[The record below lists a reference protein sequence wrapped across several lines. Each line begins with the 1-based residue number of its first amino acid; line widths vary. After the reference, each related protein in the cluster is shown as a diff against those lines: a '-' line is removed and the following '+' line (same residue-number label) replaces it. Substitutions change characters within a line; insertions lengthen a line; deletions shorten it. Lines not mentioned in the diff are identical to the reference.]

1 MKNQVL
7 VLGLDGCTFDLLNPW
22 MEKELLPNLKKLKE
36 EGVSG
41 ILQSTHP
48 PVTGPAWTSFMTGKN
63 PGKHGIYEF
72 LVRKQNSYKEMP
84 VNADYMH
91 GQTLWEILSNQ
102 GYKVGVLNVPLTYPP
117 QKVNGVLIS
126 GFMTPGGSRDFI
138 HPTELLD
145 EIEEKFGK
153 YYLHMRSLDIA
164 TLLSDT
170 YIASFLQDCHSMMR
184 YKFDVAHYLIQKE
197 SFDFLM
203 LHIYSTDRIQHLLWH
218 ILDPQHPQHQPDL
231 ADKYHDKIVA
241 FYREVDKQIGE
252 FIKRYN
258 SSSTVFVISDHGFC
272 KVSKSIDLNT
282 WLLQEGY
289 IKLKQGFSTRLRYSL
304 WKMGFTYEW
313 VCGRLGL
320 RLGRLWG
327 KIWESLWD
335 KLLSL
340 KLQNKLK
347 NKFIKAPVD
356 LLNNLGPDRKKL
368 LLSLDDVDWSK
379 TRAYCKSGLG
389 QIFIN
394 VKGRDPEGIV
404 NSGQEYE
411 TLKEEIIKKLRDFVN
426 ELTDGKGEPEI
437 YGKEQIY
444 KGDYF
449 DEMPDITFL
458 ANKNGFQAGSLLDF
472 GCNRTTTDI
481 TINTG
486 HHSMD
491 GILIARGEP
500 LKRDARI
507 NRACLIDI
515 TPTILYLMGC
525 KIPED
530 MDGKVLTN
538 IFEEEFV
545 EQHPV
550 EFTEPTVGKKEH
562 RGEMSPEDQKKV
574 LERLRSL
581 GYID

>member
-22 MEKELLPNLKKLKE
+22 MEKGLLPNLKKLKE

-164 TLLSDT
+164 TVLSDT

-231 ADKYHDKIVA
+231 ADKYHDEIVA
-241 FYREVDKQIGE
+241 FYRGVDKQIGE

-458 ANKNGFQAGSLLDF
+458 ANKNGFQAGNLLDF

-530 MDGKVLTN
+530 MDGKVLKE
-538 IFEEEFV
+538 IVKEAFL

-550 EFTEPTVGKKEH
+550 EFTEPGESKSEE
-562 RGEMSPEDQKKV
+562 RSEMSPDEQRKV
-574 LERLRSL
+574 
-581 GYID
+581 